1 MKIIRSY
8 ILKDFFT
15 TFFFTLLFTSLLMF
29 IVNMMMASQLVI
41 KKGIDIT
48 DAVRIC
54 SPYLINLLRYTL
66 PFSFLFGILL
76 CLGRV
81 ISDNEIVAINVAGI
95 SSLKLLNIFLILGF
109 ILTLILFIINDKIDP
124 YFHYRYRA
132 QMKNIYSKNIT
143 NLIEPGVF
151 LEGFSNYIIYV
162 SDKEGN
168 KMKNVFIYELN
179 EKEGVSK
186 VTYAKKGEFAVDKN
200 NLKMKLEN
208 GFRDETSSS
217 SSGGKKELYRL
228 NFEVFFIDIPIGDKK
243 PVKIEKKPSDMNIKE
258 LREKA
263 KYLKRMGIP
272 SLEFMT
278 ELHKRISFSFSII
291 TFAILGFGVSLM
303 VRHREKSIN
312 FGIAAFTAL
321 IYFLLFITAETL
333 IEYHLINPILGMWLP
348 NIVIIFAGEL
358 LIYKNAHFR

>member
-1 MKIIRSY
+1 MKIIRAY

-15 TFFFTLLFTSLLMF
+15 TFFFTLLFTSLLML
-29 IVNMMMASQLVI
+29 IVNIMMASQLVI
-41 KKGIDIT
+41 KKGVDIT
-48 DAVRIC
+48 DAIRIC
-54 SPYLINLLRYTL
+54 SPYLVNLLRYTL

-95 SSLKLLNIFLILGF
+95 SSLKLLNIFLILAF
-109 ILTLILFIINDKIDP
+109 ILTLILFIINDKVDP
-124 YFHYRYRA
+124 YFHYRYRT

-151 LEGFSNYIIYV
+151 LEGFSNYILYV

-200 NLKMKLEN
+200 ILKMKLEN
-208 GFRDETSSS
+208 GFRDET

-228 NFEVFFIDIPIGDKK
+228 NFEVFFIDIPMGDKK
-243 PVKIEKKPSDMNIKE
+243 TVRVEKKPSDMNIKE
-258 LREKA
+258 LREKI
-263 KYLKRMGIP
+263 KHLKKMGIP
-272 SLEFMT
+272 SFELLA
-278 ELHKRISFSFSII
+278 ELHKRISFSFSIM

-303 VRHREKSIN
+303 VRHREKAIN

-321 IYFLLFITAETL
+321 IYFLLFIPAETL
-333 IEYHLINPILGMWLP
+333 IEYRLINPVLGMWLP
-348 NIVIIFAGEL
+348 NIVIILIGEFF
-358 LIYKNAHFR
+358 IYKNAHFR